1 VSEVIADEGAQFEG
15 AQPAAPVGRALDGGY
30 FFVAFRVP

>member
-1 VSEVIADEGAQFEG
+1 VIANEGAQLDG
-15 AQPAAPVGRALDGGY
+15 AQPAAPVGITLDGGGY